1 MLSADFSQAGAGLKA
16 INASGAQW
24 VHLDVMDGNFVP
36 NISFGPKF
44 IADLRSQSDLI
55 FDTHLMVAQPERYIE
70 EFAAAG
76 SDYITVHLEACL
88 HLHRSIQA
96 IQATGKLAGVSL
108 VPSTP
113 VEHLIPIL
121 GDIELVLVMSVDPGF
136 GGQTFIPFALEKIA
150 KLVELRAE
158 YDLSFRIAV
167 DGGVNLATYQECLTA
182 GADVL
187 VVGSAFFNAP
197 DKAALVRTLQG
208 LS

>member
-1 MLSADFSQAGAGLKA
+1 MLSADFSQAGEGLRA

-44 IADLRSQSDLI
+44 IADLRDKSHLI
-55 FDTHLMVAQPERYIE
+55 FDTHLMVEQPERYIE
-70 EFAAAG
+70 QFAAAG
-76 SDYITVHLEACL
+76 SNYITVHLEACL
-88 HLHRSIQA
+88 HLHRTVQA
-96 IQATGKLAGVSL
+96 IHATGKLAGVSL

-121 GDIELVLVMSVDPGF
+121 GDIELILVMSVDPGF

-150 KLVELRAE
+150 KLVQLREEL
-158 YDLSFRIAV
+158 DLSFRIAV
-167 DGGVNLATYQECLTA
+167 DGGVNLATYEESLTA

-197 DKAALVRTLQG
+197 DKLTFVRTLQG
-208 LS
+208 LV